1 MLIYNLNKLNNLVNA
16 PIVTNNESEAPQGSS
31 SKETP
36 LLNLSN
42 INLVHSHFTS
52 KLETFQ
58 SSQTLSTEFVIFRFY
73 PFSILFFNSLT
84 QKIKKLNQIQ
94 IIKVME
100 TVQRHVDSL
109 NLVKIDKLEI
119 FERYNENPQE
129 IPYFRQF
136 IRTLVLD
143 YKTIIEEKLKQN
155 P

>member
-1 MLIYNLNKLNNLVNA
+1 MNIFNLSLLYGDSFLHDESPYFLLFYEVLRNHDLFQTLNNKSKKPFSFYFYFNFNKLNNLVNA

-73 PFSILFFNSLT
+73 FFFLSTT
-84 QKIKKLNQIQ
+84 QKIIKLKLNQIQ
-94 IIKVME
+94 IIRLWKQFNVM
-100 TVQRHVDSL
+100 
-109 NLVKIDKLEI
+109 
-119 FERYNENPQE
+119 
-129 IPYFRQF
+129 
-136 IRTLVLD
+136 
-143 YKTIIEEKLKQN
+143 
-155 P
+155 

>member
-1 MLIYNLNKLNNLVNA
+1 
-16 PIVTNNESEAPQGSS
+16 
-31 SKETP
+31 
-36 LLNLSN
+36 
-42 INLVHSHFTS
+42 
-52 KLETFQ
+52 
-58 SSQTLSTEFVIFRFY
+58 
-73 PFSILFFNSLT
+73 
-84 QKIKKLNQIQ
+84 
-94 IIKVME
+94 ME